1 MADSILR
8 VPKQDIIATSG
19 GNNGIAR
26 VQSEQIIVTGG
37 EVASRLRVQY
47 ANVVLTTAG
56 INTVAAR
63 VQHTNVI
70 AVCAVGV
77 IPPLPETLS
86 SFAYN
91 LDGHYNYGIHVEGY
105 GTYVLDRTTGQWSQ
119 YASGDLELWNARYHE
134 KWGDKFYA
142 SSLLDSTLLEIDP
155 DAILDDS
162 FRSNQFTV
170 TGRVESQSR
179 RYIKN
184 PEAQLFGSVG
194 LRGGAIN
201 LSFSDDEGDTFSPT
215 RTVSVAPGAR
225 DANVMFYDLGS
236 VRAPGRVFKITD
248 EGTLRRIQSLKVIL
262 GDGDVDS

>member
-1 MADSILR
+1 VADSSLR
-8 VPKQDIIATSG
+8 VPKQDAIAVSG
-19 GNNGIAR
+19 GSSGVAR

-63 VQHTNVI
+63 VQHQNVI
-70 AVCAVGV
+70 AVCATGI
-77 IPPLPETLS
+77 IPPLPDTVS

-105 GTYVLDRTTGQWSQ
+105 GTYVLDRTTGQWAQ

-142 SSLLDSTLLEIDP
+142 SSLLDSTLVEIDP
-155 DAILDDS
+155 DAVLDDS
-162 FRSNQFTV
+162 FRSNEFV
-170 TGRVESQSR
+170 ASGRVESQSR
-179 RYIKN
+179 RYVKN

-194 LRGGAIN
+194 LRGGNIN
-201 LSFSDDEGDTFSPT
+201 LSFSDDEGNSFSPT
-215 RTVSVAPGAR
+215 RTVSVAPGVR

-236 VRAPGRVFKITD
+236 VRAPGRIYKISD
-248 EGTLRRIQSLKVIL
+248 EGTLRRIQSLKVLL
-262 GDGDVDS
+262 GDGDGDS